1 MKCDVMLTRVMLK
14 VAVYNRYTGCRCH
27 AEGAV
32 CVYSPA
38 CGGCSGLLGDLS
50 SVTQPPAAAA
60 DTWTQHNNN
69 GENISRVEKILA
81 AHI

>member
-1 MKCDVMLTRVMLK
+1 MKCDVMMTRVMLK

-50 SVTQPPAAAA
+50 SVT
-60 DTWTQHNNN
+60 HSY
-69 GENISRVEKILA
+69 NIIGYHTLYKTRPLAILCFN
-81 AHI
+81 IQGWRPF